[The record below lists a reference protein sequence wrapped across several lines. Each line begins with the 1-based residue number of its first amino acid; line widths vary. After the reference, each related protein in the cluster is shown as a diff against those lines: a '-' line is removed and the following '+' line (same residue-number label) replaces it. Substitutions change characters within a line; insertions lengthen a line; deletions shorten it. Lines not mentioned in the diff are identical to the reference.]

1 MNFFEHQDRA
11 RRQTGRLVLLMAL
24 AVISLIALTSL
35 ALTLIWHFY
44 GESESRRSV
53 TPVLD
58 PTLVGAVALV
68 VIGVVLFGSLYKRVQ
83 LNAGGKLVAESLGG
97 RLINLDP
104 QDFHEKRLL
113 NVVEEMAL
121 ACGAPVPSVYVLE
134 EDSINAFAAG
144 LSPKDAVI
152 GVTQGAMS
160 LLDRDELQG
169 VIAHEFSHI
178 YNGDMR
184 LNMRLIALLHGI
196 LLIGLIGHWVLRSD
210 SGSSRRSSSSNDN
223 KGELFKV
230 AVGLTL
236 LILGYAG
243 TFFGNLIK
251 AAVSRQREFL
261 ADASAV
267 QFTRNPDSIGG
278 ALKKIGGHAAGSQ
291 LRAANA
297 AEFSHLY
304 FGAGIKS
311 AIDGLFA
318 THPPLAER
326 IRRIEPGWDG
336 QYPQVK
342 RSGDHPEE
350 LVAPSTPSARPAGST
365 VFAQAAV
372 AQSIAAIG
380 DPGLAH
386 LQEARDTLQTLP
398 EALIRAV
405 HDREGAQA
413 LVYGL
418 LLDSVE
424 VLQQQQLDLLRPHL
438 QPALA
443 ERLEALRAPLREV
456 PQGQR
461 LALVDLAIPAL
472 RQLGR
477 DEFNAVKRGMALLI
491 RADDRVELLE
501 WTLLRIVERNV
512 EGLRSVAGKYR
523 LEALADE
530 VALLLSFLA
539 RAGQADPQR
548 AGQAFAHGCAELA
561 FVVPAFRGEGDLKA
575 LEAALYRLT
584 GLLPLQKPAL
594 LKAMA
599 RCIGHDGQVTAAE
612 AELMRAVADILDCPM
627 PPLLA
632 AAQA

>member
-11 RRQTGRLVLLMAL
+11 RRHTGRLVLLMAL
-24 AVISLIALTSL
+24 AVASLIALTSL

-44 GESESRRSV
+44 GQSESRRDT

-58 PTLVGAVALV
+58 LSLVGAVAVV

-83 LNAGGKLVAESLGG
+83 LNAGGKSVAESLGG
-97 RLINLDP
+97 RLINLSP
-104 QDFHEKRLL
+104 QSFEEKRLL

-121 ACGAPVPSVYVLE
+121 ASGTPVPSVYVLA

-144 LSPKDAVI
+144 LSPQDAVI
-152 GVTQGAMS
+152 GVTEGAMN
-160 LLDRDELQG
+160 LLSREELQG

-196 LLIGLIGHWVLRSD
+196 LLIGLAGHWVLRSD
-210 SGSSRRSSSSNDN
+210 NSSSRRSSSSNDN
-223 KGELFKV
+223 KSELFRL
-230 AVGLTL
+230 AIGLTL
-236 LILGYAG
+236 LVLGYAG

-291 LRAANA
+291 LQAANA

-304 FGAGIKS
+304 FGAGIQS
-311 AIDGLFA
+311 ALDGLFA
-318 THPPLAER
+318 THPPLTER
-326 IRRIEPGWDG
+326 ILRIEPDWDG
-336 QYPQVK
+336 RYPQVAGAHDAGE
-342 RSGDHPEE
+342 R
-350 LVAPSTPSARPAGST
+350 LVAPSSTPVHPATAAFNG
-365 VFAQAAV
+365 AAV
-372 AQSIAAIG
+372 TQAIAAIG

-386 LQEARDTLQTLP
+386 LQVAQDTLQTLP
-398 EALIRAV
+398 AALIQAA
-405 HDREGAQA
+405 HDRDGAQA

-418 LLDSVE
+418 LLDPVE
-424 VLQQQQLDLLRPHL
+424 FLQQQQLDLLRPHL
-438 QPALA
+438 QPALIA
-443 ERLEALRAPLREV
+443 RLDTLRTPLCEV

-461 LALVDLAIPAL
+461 LALIDLAVPAL
-472 RQLGR
+472 KQLGK
-477 DEFNAVKRGMALLI
+477 DEFAAVKRCMALLI

-512 EGLRSVAGKYR
+512 EGLRSMAGKYR
-523 LEALADE
+523 LEALADD

-539 RAGQADPQR
+539 RAGQDDPRR
-548 AGQAFAHGCAELA
+548 AAQAFAYGCAELA
-561 FVVPAFRGEGDLKA
+561 FVVPAFKSDSDLKD
-575 LEAALYRLT
+575 LEAALHRLT
-584 GLLPLQKPAL
+584 RLLPLHKPQL

-599 RCIGHDGQVTAAE
+599 RCIGHDGQVSAAE

-632 AAQA
+632 A